1 MRPQDTTQRHNK
13 HHRHGGR
20 FFVVGDRLHLC
31 CHCRGLPFVVG
42 RCWTQPD
49 ESVLPVLLVVV
60 FSYFGNKNCK
70 GGLFFGGNIVCFA
83 MACCIVS
90 VSVAETLS
98 PDEPPSAHKGV
109 FFLCVLPGKILPPVS
124 NLREQE
130 FVNGR

>member
-1 MRPQDTTQRHNK
+1 MVAD
-13 HHRHGGR
+13 

-42 RCWTQPD
+42 CCWTQPD
-49 ESVLPVLLVVV
+49 ESVLPVLSFLLVVV

-90 VSVAETLS
+90 VSVTETLS
-98 PDEPPSAHKGV
+98 PDEPPSSAHKGV